1 MIGAVVMQFHMVT
14 EAGQIVRTKQ
24 LCYVCTKVDKIDMSR
39 QGLQQLGIIGQ
50 NFPLPDNP
58 KVSSISD
65 QITGCAREGPHG
77 LGEGC
82 EARGA

>member
-1 MIGAVVMQFHMVT
+1 MNGAGRADLWVIGAVVMQFHMVT
-14 EAGQIVRTKQ
+14 EAGQMVRTKQ
-24 LCYVCTKVDKIDMSR
+24 LCYVCTRVDKIYMSR

-65 QITGCAREGPHG
+65 QATGCD
-77 LGEGC
+77 
-82 EARGA
+82 